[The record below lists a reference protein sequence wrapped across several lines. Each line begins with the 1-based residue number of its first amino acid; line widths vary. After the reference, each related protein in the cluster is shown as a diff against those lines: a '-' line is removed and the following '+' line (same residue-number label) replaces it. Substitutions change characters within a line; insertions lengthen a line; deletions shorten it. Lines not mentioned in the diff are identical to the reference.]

1 MRSAVG
7 VFLLL
12 PVIAAALVAPAAA
25 ADPVPTLVARPPFAG
40 PVRGVPQSAR
50 AQLELVSSRY
60 ADPAIIT
67 PRPEPPAWA
76 PRRYRGSELV
86 LAVSQ
91 PGRTLLAYGD
101 NGGPTRYLVAKG
113 PAHGTRYVLDISALG
128 RATSTWPLELRWARE
143 VGGVLY
149 VANAH
154 RTYASTTSNRNGYL
168 TALDPETGRVLWQS
182 PSLVA
187 NADGFAVVG
196 DVIVTGYGFT
206 AEPDYLYALD
216 RRTGRALDRLPL
228 PTGPER
234 ITANDTRLNI
244 RTYDHRVVARLRLVS

>member
-1 MRSAVG
+1 M
-7 VFLLL
+7 
-12 PVIAAALVAPAAA
+12 
-25 ADPVPTLVARPPFAG
+25 
-40 PVRGVPQSAR
+40 
-50 AQLELVSSRY
+50 
-60 ADPAIIT
+60 
-67 PRPEPPAWA
+67 
-76 PRRYRGSELV
+76 
-86 LAVSQ
+86 SQ
-91 PGRTLLAYGD
+91 PGRTFLAYAE

-113 PAHGTRYVLDISALG
+113 PARATRYALDISGLG

-154 RTYASTTSNRNGYL
+154 RTYASSTGNRNGYL
-168 TALDPETGRVLWQS
+168 TAIDAKTGRVLWQS

-187 NADGFAVVG
+187 NADGFAVVD

-206 AEPDYLYALD
+206 AEPDFLYALD
-216 RRTGRALDRLPL
+216 RRTGRVLDRLPL

-234 ITANDTRLNI
+234 ITASGTSLKV